1 MPLPFMTHIQGSESI
16 NITDL
21 MMSLVSTNSTLT
33 HDQWA
38 LVNSTMTTMFS
49 PEKHCAFPVYSLAKI
64 IIIFPSW
71 NIGFFVIV
79 TVTAIVLYYKPQ

>member
-1 MPLPFMTHIQGSESI
+1 MPLPNMTRIQGSESI

-21 MMSLVSTNSTLT
+21 IMSLSTNSTLT

-38 LVNSTMTTMFS
+38 LVNSTMTTLFS
-49 PEKHCAFPVYSLAKI
+49 PEKHCAFPVYSLAKF
-64 IIIFPSW
+64 IIIFPTW

-79 TVTAIVLYYKPQ
+79 TVTAIVMYCKTQ

>member
-1 MPLPFMTHIQGSESI
+1 MPLPNMTRIQGSESI

-21 MMSLVSTNSTLT
+21 IMSLSTNSTLT

-38 LVNSTMTTMFS
+38 LVNSTMTTLFS

-79 TVTAIVLYYKPQ
+79 TVTAIVLYCKPQ